1 MKFTVGDWMI
11 DLLVYIHPD
20 STVKEALTLMRRRY
34 IHSLI
39 VEKSEDNLNYGILT
53 STDICDKIIAKD
65 KNPND
70 VKVREIMSS
79 PLITVDKGM
88 PLKECAENMHKF
100 HIHHIPVVNDNGDL
114 VGMVSATDFLVAAEA
129 MGNLPGEKI
138 V

>member
-1 MKFTVGDWMI
+1 
-11 DLLVYIHPD
+11 
-20 STVKEALTLMRRRY
+20 MRRRY

-39 VEKSEDNLNYGILT
+39 VEKSEDNPAYGILT

-65 KNPND
+65 KNPSL
-70 VKVREIMSS
+70 VKVREIMST
-79 PLITVDKGM
+79 PLVTVKKDM
-88 PLKECAENMHKF
+88 SLKECAENMQKF